1 MPHIT
6 LVGCITEKPV
16 KCRVLLEPK
25 VRNSTTFDRQ
35 ECLAMSTRESVHV
48 EVACL
53 SEKSLQ
59 DVSWPDVQITQSPF
73 VLDELF
79 DGGSEFH

>member
-1 MPHIT
+1 MPHIAV
-6 LVGCITEKPV
+6 VGCITEKPV
-16 KCRVLLEPK
+16 DRLVLLEPK
-25 VRNSTTFDRQ
+25 VRNFTTFGRQ
-35 ECLAMSTRESVHV
+35 ECLAMAARESVQF
-48 EVACL
+48 EISCL

-59 DVSWPDVQITQSPF
+59 DVSWPDVQITQSSF